1 MKIKHGIFTL
11 ITICL
16 LSCNKEKKEAAI
28 NIVDAAVWEI
38 DFLDNF
44 DTFNSDN
51 WQDQRIW
58 VNNETHCYVPNNEF
72 GTREVSNGTLKLK
85 VVNIGEI
92 QSCDNYDKFGK
103 QHPETQYVAGRIA
116 SKNKKEFILIIL
128 PFQKTG

>member
-11 ITICL
+11 IIICL

-28 NIVDAAVWEI
+28 NSVDAAVWEI

-72 GTREVSNGTLKLK
+72 GTREDSNGTLKLK
-85 VVNIGEI
+85 VVNIGEK
-92 QSCDNYDKFGK
+92 QS
-103 QHPETQYVAGRIA
+103 
-116 SKNKKEFILIIL
+116 
-128 PFQKTG
+128 

>member
-28 NIVDAAVWEI
+28 NSVDAAVWEI

-72 GTREVSNGTLKLK
+72 GTREVSNGGH
-85 VVNIGEI
+85 V
-92 QSCDNYDKFGK
+92 
-103 QHPETQYVAGRIA
+103 IA
-116 SKNKKEFILIIL
+116 STTNRVSC
-128 PFQKTG
+128 G